1 MTSTFALPFYGDVM
15 DGGLAPHAAVGGRQ
29 ASQERLPCSLTP
41 GYYHGLALWQNVKK
55 VAQLAKHNLESL
67 IWASRSHY
75 LLGLG
80 DFVVAI
86 FSVGF
91 RG

>member
-1 MTSTFALPFYGDVM
+1 MLQSGEDRHPKRGCPAPSLPVTAMAWHCGKM
-15 DGGLAPHAAVGGRQ
+15 L
-29 ASQERLPCSLTP
+29 
-41 GYYHGLALWQNVKK
+41 KK
-55 VAQLAKHNLESL
+55 VAQLAKRNLESL

-80 DFVVAI
+80 DFAVAI